1 MKFVLKDYQ
10 NEAVRETLINLS
22 KARRRWHEEGDKHA
36 FSLTA
41 TTGAGKTVMAAAVFE
56 ALFYGDSE
64 FNFESDRGAVVIWFS
79 DDPSLNQQTRFR
91 LLESSN
97 RLVFTDL
104 VVVENNFVSEKFDAR
119 KIYFLNTQKLS
130 KKSLLVRGLIEED
143 SDAAETVFST
153 EIRPDRRQ
161 HTIWDTIKNTIEDRS
176 LTLYLVLDEAHRGMG
191 RNTSGEQKDKST
203 IVRRLINGTHLV
215 PAIPVVWG
223 ISATVERFNTAMIGA
238 EGRST
243 LPNVVVESSKV
254 QESGLL
260 KDTIVLDVPQ
270 GTGQFDTLLMRRATD
285 KIKELSLAWEVFAN
299 ENDEKSVSPL
309 MVLQVPNN
317 PDSREIGRLL
327 DTIFGQ
333 WSELSENSVAHVL
346 ADHSIQSFGRHNV
359 PYISPERVQDST
371 WIRILVA
378 KDAISTGWDCPR
390 AEVMVSFRP
399 ATDRTHITQL
409 LGRMVRT
416 PLAKRIPGNDRLN
429 SVDCLLPFFDITS
442 VEHVLDVL
450 MKGGV
455 DDRDTPLVGRQVL
468 INPREMTQNMAIES
482 EVWEKYLSLP
492 SQFPPRKESKPIK
505 RLTALAQ
512 ELSSDSLLSDAVKK
526 AHREL
531 HKELD
536 ACQARFVEEISE
548 AMIGLLNVEG
558 KTLIADLSDRKL
570 FFGEFWEKADT
581 AVILAAY
588 RKSSRLLGSDVC
600 RTYADHLATQDN
612 LAVSREDAL
621 VDAYATIAA
630 LGMVPD
636 VKTSLENVAVRLTL
650 RWLDEFRVAFKNL
663 ADDRQ
668 DAYRQIKSMSTKPV
682 DIDLARPI
690 SWIQPTS
697 KRHADGDITLL
708 PCYEH
713 HLLCDED
720 GNFPASLNTW
730 EVRVVKI
737 EMDRPGFCAWYRNPS
752 RTGYDSLSVAYTQNG
767 ETKVFR
773 PDFIF
778 FSRKANGT
786 IVADIVDPHGPH
798 LSDSLPKLVGLA
810 NYAQKHSSVF
820 RRIDAVALIG
830 NVLRVLDLKDPDV
843 RGQVSEAKDAKSLY
857 SSSVANEYLSVSQGV
872 DAKN

>member
-1 MKFVLKDYQ
+1 MKFALKDYQ
-10 NEAVRETLINLS
+10 DEAVRETLINLS
-22 KARRRWHEEGDKHA
+22 KARRRWHEEDDKHA

-64 FNFESDRGAVVIWFS
+64 FGFEPDRSAVVIWFS

-97 RLVFTDL
+97 RLLFTDL
-104 VVVENNFVSEKFDAR
+104 VVIENNYVSEKFDAR
-119 KIYFLNTQKLS
+119 KIYFINTQKLS
-130 KKSLLVRGLIEED
+130 RKSLLVRGLIEED
-143 SDAAETVFST
+143 SDLVESAIST

-161 HTIWDTIKNTIEDRS
+161 HTIWDTIRNTIEDRS
-176 LTLYLVLDEAHRGMG
+176 LTLYLVLDEAHRGMR
-191 RNTSGEQKDKST
+191 RNTNSEQNDKST
-203 IVRRLINGTHLV
+203 IVRRLINGTQLV

-223 ISATVERFNTAMIGA
+223 ISATVERFNAAMTGA

-243 LPNVVVESSKV
+243 LPNVVVDSSKV

-285 KIKELSLAWEVFAN
+285 KIKELTSAWEVFAN
-299 ENDEKSVSPL
+299 HNEEKSVTPL

-327 DTIFGQ
+327 DTIFAQ
-333 WSELSENSVAHVL
+333 WNELPENSVAHVL

-371 WIRILVA
+371 WIRVLVA

-399 ATDRTHITQL
+399 ARDRTHITQL

-429 SVDCLLPFFDITS
+429 SVDCLLPFFDIKS
-442 VEHVLDVL
+442 VEHVVEVL

-468 INPREMTQNMAIES
+468 VNPGEMTPNVSIS
-482 EVWEKYLSLP
+482 NEVWEKYLTLP

-512 ELSSDSLLSDAVKK
+512 ELSSDSLLSDAGKK
-526 AHREL
+526 AHKKL

-536 ACQARFVEEISE
+536 ACRAKFVEEISE

-581 AVILAAY
+581 SVILAAY

-600 RTYADHLATQDN
+600 RTYADHLAAQNTM
-612 LAVSREDAL
+612 AASMEDAL
-621 VDAYATIAA
+621 VDAYAEIAA
-630 LGMVPD
+630 LGMVPE
-636 VKTSLENVAVRLTL
+636 VKTSLESAADSLTL
-650 RWLDEFRVAFKNL
+650 RWLDEHRVAIKDL
-663 ADDRQ
+663 TVERQ
-668 DAYRQIKSMSTKPV
+668 DAYRQISSMSTKPV
-682 DIDLARPI
+682 DIDLAKPS
-690 SWIQPTS
+690 SWIEPTS
-697 KRHADGDITLL
+697 KREDDGTIACL
-708 PCYEH
+708 PCYKH
-713 HLLCDED
+713 HLLCDEK

-752 RTGYDSLSVAYTQNG
+752 RAGFDSLSVAYTQNG

-778 FSRKANGT
+778 FSRKADGT

-798 LSDSLPKLVGLA
+798 LSDSLPKLIGLA

-820 RRIDAVALIG
+820 RRIEAVAL
-830 NVLRVLDLKDPDV
+830 VESKLRVLDLTDSDV
-843 RGQVSEAKDAKSLY
+843 RARIPEAKNAKSLY
-857 SSSVANEYLSVSQGV
+857 LSDLSNEFLSVSQGV
-872 DAKN
+872 NAQN